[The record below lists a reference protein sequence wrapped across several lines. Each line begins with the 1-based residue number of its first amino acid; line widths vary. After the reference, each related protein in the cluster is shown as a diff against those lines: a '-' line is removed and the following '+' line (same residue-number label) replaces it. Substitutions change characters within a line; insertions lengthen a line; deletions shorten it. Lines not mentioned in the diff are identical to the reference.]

1 MNKSLVIVDL
11 EATCCNKKSVP
22 RHEMEII
29 EIGAVQADS
38 VTGEIISEFEAF
50 VQPVRHPVLT
60 EFCTELTSITQQD
73 VNRAKGYPEVIAS
86 FKEWLTE
93 IEVYDFCSWGAYDK
107 SQFEQ
112 DCQFHN
118 IPYPF
123 IGKHRNL
130 KIEFSEALGV
140 KKKFGLAGAIKHL
153 GLEFEGTH
161 HRGIDDARNIAR
173 IYAKVFTMHESN

>member
-11 EATCCNKKSVP
+11 EATCCDEKSVP
-22 RHEMEII
+22 RNEMEII
-29 EIGAVQADS
+29 EIGAVQVDPD
-38 VTGEIISEFEAF
+38 TGEIISEFEAF
-50 VQPVRHPVLT
+50 VKPVRHPELT
-60 EFCTELTSITQQD
+60 DFCTELTSITQQD

-86 FKEWLTE
+86 FKQWLTE

-112 DCQFHN
+112 DCEFHN

-130 KIEFSEALGV
+130 KKEFSEALGV
-140 KKKFGLAGAIKHL
+140 KKQFGLGRAIKHL
-153 GLEFEGTH
+153 GLEFEGTA

-173 IYAKVFTMHESN
+173 VYADLIA